1 MTGRKEFRPGNGE
14 MRLYKSITLLE
25 DLYSMLFAS
34 CIAADYVVAAEH
46 RKKVDDQDLQE
57 IYAITQSK
65 MEQKV
70 IDKAKDARYF
80 SAEH

>member
-1 MTGRKEFRPGNGE
+1 
-14 MRLYKSITLLE
+14 MRLGKNIMLLD

-70 IDKAKDARYF
+70 TDKALRARDF
-80 SAEH
+80 SDEH